1 MFDLLKYAKDY
12 RKEMILGPVFKF
24 AEAIFE
30 LILPLLMAV
39 LIDQGIQQQ
48 NWTKVWEMT
57 GWMIFFSITG
67 LICAVTCQYYA
78 SIASLGLGTELRKQ
92 LLKKI
97 NRLNHSDLNYFGSDT
112 LITRM
117 TNDVNQ
123 MQLAL
128 AMLIRLVV
136 RAPFLSIGALVMSFY
151 IDWQMGLVFVAIL
164 PIFSLLLF
172 ILIRFSVPLYRT
184 VQQQLDRLNQ
194 LVAQNLSGVRI
205 IRAFD
210 RQSHEV

>member
-92 LLKKI
+92 LLQKI
-97 NRLNHSDLNYFGSDT
+97 NRLNHSDLKSLKLAKIFKIVKLYF
-112 LITRM
+112 
-117 TNDVNQ
+117 N
-123 MQLAL
+123 
-128 AMLIRLVV
+128 
-136 RAPFLSIGALVMSFY
+136 
-151 IDWQMGLVFVAIL
+151 
-164 PIFSLLLF
+164 
-172 ILIRFSVPLYRT
+172 
-184 VQQQLDRLNQ
+184 
-194 LVAQNLSGVRI
+194 
-205 IRAFD
+205 
-210 RQSHEV
+210 